1 MSDQGAYSC
10 EAINIK
16 GSVFAIPDTVVV
28 VSGSKGICQPPDFN
42 SAALTNA
49 DCQRCFCFGVTSD
62 CFSSGLS
69 VSEVSRHRLLQLRP
83 LRLRGESPPTASA
96 PASPSQ
102 R

>member
-28 VSGSKGICQPPDFN
+28 VSGTGGICQPPDFN

-49 DCQRCFCFGVTSD
+49 DCQRCFCFGATTD

-69 VSEVSRHRLLQLRP
+69 VSEVGRASVERASRTSAYLRACSSW
-83 LRLRGESPPTASA
+83 L
-96 PASPSQ
+96 SPS
-102 R
+102 